1 MKKQIITLLFLI
13 CTAAGLAAETGYRGF
28 EWGTSEFLFDI
39 KAGEE
44 DEPIETKDLPI
55 STKVYR
61 TKLLGEERNLY
72 YYFANDML
80 VSALYF
86 IPAELTDRL
95 LNNLEDNKL
104 IAQRSVEEEIVK
116 QFEEGVKQ
124 IFTNEEE
131 QDQNLRNFMLG
142 SLFITLCFQIDDADF
157 NQLEKQEG
165 ECLIYIYNYNNDT
178 RLYIYKNITKGKTAV
193 VYIPHEQDY

>member
-1 MKKQIITLLFLI
+1 MKKTIAILLFLI
-13 CTAAGLAAETGYRGF
+13 CSVFLFAETGYRGF
-28 EWGTSEFLFDI
+28 EWGTSEFLFEL

-44 DEPIETKDLPI
+44 DEPIETEDLPI
-55 STKVYR
+55 STKVYK

-104 IAQRSVEEEIVK
+104 IAQRSVEEEMAK
-116 QFEEGVKQ
+116 QFEESVKQ
-124 IFTNEEE
+124 IFTNVEE

-142 SLFITLCFQIDDADF
+142 SLLITLCFQIDDADF